1 MGTIAISRNRL
12 RFGNRIAEGT
22 VKSKA
27 SARNL
32 PLPDILAAT
41 LKAAKS
47 QQAADKLS
55 LGAAYKASGYVVVD
69 EAGQPLS
76 PHALTSRWSRLLAAA
91 DLPPV
96 RLHDARHT
104 MATAAPTRRAASR

>member
-1 MGTIAISRNRL
+1 M
-12 RFGNRIAEGT
+12 EGT

-32 PLPDILAAT
+32 PLPDTLAAT
-41 LKAAKS
+41 LKAAKR
-47 QQAADKLS
+47 QQAADRLS
-55 LGAAYKASGYVVVD
+55 IGAAYEGSGYVLVD
-69 EAGQPLS
+69 EARRPLS

-91 DLPPV
+91 GLSPV

-104 MATAAPTRRAASR
+104 CGTLMHLEGVPIAVKR